1 MPDTRNSVNTHVSSL
16 NRFRLFAASALAL
29 YTEVVLIRWMSAE
42 IRMFAYLKNFTLFAC
57 FLGLGLG
64 MMSRRRR
71 QTEKL
76 LPILMA
82 VMVLA
87 LAFAPQLHLT
97 RLFFPDTGVYQW
109 GGNLHSPQLLPAARS
124 LPVLGALLR
133 HTPDSFVPWMLGVF
147 ALVVG
152 SALFCLVLAIFY
164 RIGTRPRISPS
175 SPCCSAPL

>member
-1 MPDTRNSVNTHVSSL
+1 MTGLTATKS
-16 NRFRLFAASALAL
+16 RLFVISAMAL
-29 YTEVVLIRWMSAE
+29 YAEVVLIRWMSAE

-64 MMSRRRR
+64 MMSRRRSR
-71 QTEKL
+71 SEKL

-82 VMVLA
+82 AMALT

-124 LPVLGALLR
+124 LPVLGPVLR
-133 HTPDSFVPWMLGVF
+133 HVPDSFVPWMLGVSLSCSARLYF
-147 ALVVG
+147 AL
-152 SALFCLVLAIFY
+152 CLLSFFRSERWWGNIC
-164 RIGTRPRISPS
+164 RPPDLLCKPI
-175 SPCCSAPL
+175 L